1 MYIIGF
7 IMVLLFCVFMF
18 FAYHAFKYRNP
29 YKLYMCFGRKGSG
42 KTTLMTKLALQ
53 YQKRAGMFSVTVK
66 FPAVYS
72 LKQRTSAAISSHLI
86 PLSWLTKWGL
96 SGITATS
103 KTSLSM

>member
-42 KTTLMTKLALQ
+42 KTTLMTKLGLQ
-53 YQKRAGMFSVTVK
+53 YQKKGWNVFYDREIRLYTV
-66 FPAVYS
+66 
-72 LKQRTSAAISSHLI
+72 
-86 PLSWLTKWGL
+86 
-96 SGITATS
+96 
-103 KTSLSM
+103 